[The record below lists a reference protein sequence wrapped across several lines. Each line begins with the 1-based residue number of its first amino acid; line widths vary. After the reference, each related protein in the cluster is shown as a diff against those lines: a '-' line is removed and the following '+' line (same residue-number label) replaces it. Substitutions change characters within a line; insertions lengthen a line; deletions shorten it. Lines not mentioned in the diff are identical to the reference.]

1 MTRYSHY
8 VRHIRLSLRNQGV
21 SAEDLCSDLLT
32 MPATNSDEDED
43 ELALLSVRKCELE
56 KAVTLNEI
64 FNILVT
70 NCASFL
76 EYDIFVD
83 TYEMDNGQEVLKYPE
98 YLKAYLEKHKVSEFV
113 KINPLLSTESDL
125 STELVL
131 KINIELTVKMSKVT
145 DLKKEVAKILGLN
158 SHSLQLVDIKE
169 GCVAAKFH
177 IPMPVAEFVYP
188 PLSPQQYQQLA
199 DLGIISLECN
209 GHLLI
214 FAEETLESA
223 DRKAEL

>member
-76 EYDIFVD
+76 EYDIFQYIVD
-83 TYEMDNGQEVLKYPE
+83 TYEMDDGQEVLKYPE

-169 GCVAAKFH
+169 GCVAAKSIF
-177 IPMPVAEFVYP
+177 PCQWQNLFTL
-188 PLSPQQYQQLA
+188 LSLRNNTNSWQIWESLA
-199 DLGIISLECN
+199 
-209 GHLLI
+209 
-214 FAEETLESA
+214 
-223 DRKAEL
+223 